1 MPTFEAESPV
11 ESVAV
16 RESRFVA
23 CLAFDYRTLV
33 GKVKLQLARV
43 RGGVKSSKGGAK
55 SVGGKGRDISLHHG
69 KVGIY
74 WRNISKLER
83 KVAPFVF

>member
-1 MPTFEAESPV
+1 MATFEAESLV
-11 ESVAV
+11 ESATV

-55 SVGGKGRDISLHHG
+55 SVGVKGRYISLHLE
-69 KVGIY
+69 KVRIY
-74 WRNISKLER
+74 SRNISKLER
-83 KVAPFVF
+83 KVFLYVI

>member
-1 MPTFEAESPV
+1 MATFEAESPV
-11 ESVAV
+11 ESATV

-23 CLAFDYRTLV
+23 CLAFDYRTLG

-55 SVGGKGRDISLHHG
+55 SVGGKGHYISLHHG
-69 KVGIY
+69 K
-74 WRNISKLER
+74 L
-83 KVAPFVF
+83 